1 MPQDAQIQGL
11 ALGKFDGM
19 HLAHRALITHLP
31 PQSTLLCIESKGETL
46 TPNKALYSPYPVI
59 SVCFEEIMGWS
70 GAYFMEIINDKFP
83 SLVQLVV
90 GYDFAFG
97 KNRAYGVN
105 ELIEFF
111 GKKVLVMPEFRV
123 NGVSV
128 HSSLIKA
135 SIRAGDMQKAAK
147 MLGRFYYIEG
157 GSIPGQNLGS
167 KVLYATINI
176 RAQDYVLPQNGV
188 YATFTQLGEEL
199 LPSVSFIGNRLSTD
213 NAFSIETHIL
223 EREIHILPNDRA
235 GIFFVQK
242 IRDNQQFLNLQ
253 CLKEAITQDVQEAGE
268 ILHNA
273 DKNLAL

>member
-1 MPQDAQIQGL
+1 M
-11 ALGKFDGM
+11 
-19 HLAHRALITHLP
+19 
-31 PQSTLLCIESKGETL
+31 
-46 TPNKALYSPYPVI
+46 
-59 SVCFEEIMGWS
+59 
-70 GAYFMEIINDKFP
+70 
-83 SLVQLVV
+83 
-90 GYDFAFG
+90 
-97 KNRAYGVN
+97 
-105 ELIEFF
+105 
-111 GKKVLVMPEFRV
+111 
-123 NGVSV
+123 
-128 HSSLIKA
+128 
-135 SIRAGDMQKAAK
+135 
-147 MLGRFYYIEG
+147 
-157 GSIPGQNLGS
+157 
-167 KVLYATINI
+167 
-176 RAQDYVLPQNGV
+176 LPQNGV